1 MKSKIIDK
9 TAVVRNYA
17 SNVEI
22 DFGLK
27 GHFIT
32 NIFSLFI

>member
-17 SNVEI
+17 SNLDIKVTSK
-22 DFGLK
+22 L
-27 GHFIT
+27 T
-32 NIFSLFI
+32 SA